1 MHTYLKLNE
10 EKLDL
15 LIKVLHDS
23 QYETEH
29 EKVIANELYEKF
41 RHLCLDNFYNLGEGW
56 DDEEEDVDENCE
68 NDLSLVKKKDI
79 AGYDDDLGW

>member
-56 DDEEEDVDENCE
+56 DDEEECQEDDYWKPRFVKGKKTDV
-68 NDLSLVKKKDI
+68 I
-79 AGYDDDLGW
+79 DDDLGW

>member
-1 MHTYLKLNE
+1 MHTYLELNE

-29 EKVIANELYEKF
+29 EKVIANELYDKF
-41 RHLCLDNFYNLGEGW
+41 RHLCLDNYYNLGEGW
-56 DDEEEDVDENCE
+56 DEEVCQEDDYWRPRF
-68 NDLSLVKKKDI
+68 VKGKKTDVI
-79 AGYDDDLGW
+79 DDDDLGW

>member
-15 LIKVLHDS
+15 LIKILHDS
-23 QYETEH
+23 QYESEH
-29 EKVIANELYEKF
+29 EKVIANELYNKF

-56 DDEEEDVDENCE
+56 DDEEEYQEDDYWKPRFMKG
-68 NDLSLVKKKDI
+68 KKTDI
-79 AGYDDDLGW
+79 IDDDLGW

>member
-23 QYETEH
+23 QYETER

-41 RHLCLDNFYNLGEGW
+41 RCLCLDNFYNLGEGW
-56 DDEEEDVDENCE
+56 DDEEEYQEDDYWKPRF
-68 NDLSLVKKKDI
+68 VKGKKTDI
-79 AGYDDDLGW
+79 INDDLGW

>member
-1 MHTYLKLNE
+1 MHRFLRLNE

-56 DDEEEDVDENCE
+56 DDEEEYQKDDYWKHRF
-68 NDLSLVKKKDI
+68 VKGKKTDI
-79 AGYDDDLGW
+79 IDDDLGW

>member
-15 LIKVLHDS
+15 LIKVLYKYP
-23 QYETEH
+23 YEIER

-41 RHLCLDNFYNLGEGW
+41 RCLCLDNYYNLGEGW
-56 DDEEEDVDENCE
+56 DDNEEEDLEN
-68 NDLSLVKKKDI
+68 LSYADQKCKH
-79 AGYDDDLGW
+79 DDTCPF

>member
-41 RHLCLDNFYNLGEGW
+41 RHLCLDNFYNLGEW
-56 DDEEEDVDENCE
+56 YDNEEEDLE
-68 NDLSLVKKKDI
+68 DLSYADQKCKH
-79 AGYDDDLGW
+79 DDTCPF